1 VGEKGGDVL
10 DRRRLAGWLRGSQG
24 RGAHIVDLAE
34 LLDALAWGE
43 GFVNVHC
50 PCPTRAVESVGFSR
64 VVHVVFGARWAELR
78 LRISNSSR
86 EFNSPAV
93 KLPLLPHIVLQ
104 CQRVVG
110 RQSARSTSA
119 LSPWSRIGK
128 RCLGF
133 GATPPLIHQFHP
145 SSSSLQHS
153 HSLTPVTNSPLSISG
168 ISIHR
173 NTLIRQ
179 PPAHRIGSRV
189 TTIYGNGA
197 FRETRL
203 GLDSTLAP
211 ALHHAP
217 IEWEVEPI
225 AIAATIFLS
234 LNVRIDISFIHSH
247 RHVKP
252 GSSGCRAGVGWS
264 ALHWAASVGRRS
276 WHRCSSSDDGLGQPA
291 ICSKPQPD
299 CEYHNHSRP
308 DSLSPLFSFLFWRSG
323 HCTKPSASQAAQ
335 HHGRD

>member
-1 VGEKGGDVL
+1 M
-10 DRRRLAGWLRGSQG
+10 G
-24 RGAHIVDLAE
+24 RIAFED
-34 LLDALAWGE
+34 
-43 GFVNVHC
+43 FQ
-50 PCPTRAVESVGFSR
+50 FQSR
-64 VVHVVFGARWAELR
+64 VQQPRGQA
-78 LRISNSSR
+78 
-86 EFNSPAV
+86 SPAS
-93 KLPLLPHIVLQ
+93 PH
-104 CQRVVG
+104 R
-110 RQSARSTSA
+110 SAVPAGSGAAERTVHISTLTLVA
-119 LSPWSRIGK
+119 DRKTLSWV
-128 RCLGF
+128 RCNT
-133 GATPPLIHQFHP
+133 ASHPPVS

-323 HCTKPSASQAAQ
+323 HCTKPSASQPAQ